1 MAEYGLQMYS
11 VRDLTRKG
19 EMKEALRRVSEMGY
33 KFVEFAGFFD
43 IPAEQ
48 IKEWLD
54 EYGLEAYCTHVGLE
68 DLEQTIAYHK
78 AIGCKHIVLPGTSWN
93 TAEDMENNIKM
104 LNDAQKRLAEEGM
117 TLGYHNH
124 SSEFYPTPYG
134 KVVEDEVIARTNVLL
149 EIDTF
154 WLCNAGIDSVPYC
167 EKLKDRIIMI
177 HIKDGKIAKDIP
189 HSFANAHEGAKG
201 KALGEGDAPVK
212 EVYDWALKN
221 NIRMIVESEGLD
233 PTGPEEVERCIKYLR
248 SLEN

>member
-54 EYGLEAYCTHVGLE
+54 EYGLEAYCTHVDLDNLE
-68 DLEQTIAYHK
+68 ETIAYHK
-78 AIGCKHIVLPGTSWN
+78 AIGCKHIVLPGTSWK

-124 SSEFYPTPYG
+124 SSEFYLTPYG
-134 KVVEDEVIARTNVLL
+134 KVVEDEIIPVENL
-149 EIDTF
+149 EAEERRDSFGGRILALGIMSLAFSMTF
-154 WLCNAGIDSVPYC
+154 FISFLGI
-167 EKLKDRIIMI
+167 IF
-177 HIKDGKIAKDIP
+177 GAIAK
-189 HSFANAHEGAKG
+189 SMA
-201 KALGEGDAPVK
+201 
-212 EVYDWALKN
+212 
-221 NIRMIVESEGLD
+221 
-233 PTGPEEVERCIKYLR
+233 
-248 SLEN
+248 SLWC